1 MSPGAEGPGRPR
13 AKAAEVNLD
22 FKDAMNRFL
31 GGTPTFNINNN
42 VVITGMAPMDK
53 FAAVIDPIL
62 AGAH

>member
-1 MSPGAEGPGRPR
+1 
-13 AKAAEVNLD
+13 
-22 FKDAMNRFL
+22 MNRFL